1 MNVTEAFSKRLKEL
15 RGNMSQEQL
24 AKKLGV
30 SRGSISFYENGDRTP
45 DILFLDSV
53 SKYFEVSTDYLLGYS
68 EAKNDNNINI
78 SKELHLS
85 DKSIENLR
93 NIKNSLLSNFILN
106 FILENKKMLSLL
118 IYYLASDFRKDIRKD
133 SNLQHIPISKH
144 RYFFHQKIMFS
155 EIIEFLPILRDIF
168 YEEAQKKSS
177 YNELLW
183 EYLSLFTDIDQ
194 LKKDVAYFQDESDPL
209 QEDISFSIDDIDDIG
224 LFEKLEEDQ
233 SNDQEDFYRY
243 EQIQLFK
250 CDFLDYCLNKTK
262 HRQNKGGEQNAN
274 DHTEERDI

>member
-85 DKSIENLR
+85 DKSIE
-93 NIKNSLLSNFILN
+93 KPP
-106 FILENKKMLSLL
+106 K
-118 IYYLASDFRKDIRKD
+118 Y
-133 SNLQHIPISKH
+133 
-144 RYFFHQKIMFS
+144 
-155 EIIEFLPILRDIF
+155 
-168 YEEAQKKSS
+168 
-177 YNELLW
+177 
-183 EYLSLFTDIDQ
+183 
-194 LKKDVAYFQDESDPL
+194 
-209 QEDISFSIDDIDDIG
+209 
-224 LFEKLEEDQ
+224 
-233 SNDQEDFYRY
+233 
-243 EQIQLFK
+243 
-250 CDFLDYCLNKTK
+250 
-262 HRQNKGGEQNAN
+262 
-274 DHTEERDI
+274 